1 MDFRQQFQIAADG
14 VAEEIRQRHIAAARE
29 KLADALKQRPI
40 RPAVL
45 QIVDGRENASLNDV
59 KFPGVILFRL
69 GVLQEVGLAALALA
83 QKLSPV
89 ASGRYRSSWAV
100 LVDGKP
106 REIGAGT
113 PPIGPD
119 SRVVIVN
126 PQPYARKIQGK
137 GARLVGIPP
146 GIIERV
152 ANAVRAAYPTSL
164 RVSVAY
170 VDVSGFAEMRRA
182 RRGTKPTNMRF
193 PAVSIRQIRS
203 FD

>member
-14 VAEEIRQRHIAAARE
+14 VAEEVRQRHIAAARE
-29 KLADALKQRPI
+29 KLDDALKARPVK
-40 RPAVL
+40 PAVL
-45 QIVDGRENASLNDV
+45 QIVDGRENAPLADV

-69 GVLQEVGLAALALA
+69 GVLQEVGRAALVLA

-89 ASGRYRSSWAV
+89 ASGRYRSSWMA

-106 REIGAGT
+106 RDIGEGT
-113 PPIGPD
+113 APIGPD

-126 PQPYARKIQGK
+126 PQPYARKIQRK

-146 GIIERV
+146 GIVERV
-152 ANAVRAAYPTSL
+152 ANAVRAAYPKSL

-170 VDVSGFAEMRRA
+170 VDVSGFAEMRRV
-182 RRGTKPTNMRF
+182 RRGAKPANTRF
-193 PAVSIRQIRS
+193 PAISIRQIRS